1 MTDVILKQ
9 GWGSGERGRTVFL
22 SLTELGHSSNKEKRI
37 DRKQAELSDA
47 LQNEFFY
54 IGLWHFILFLV
65 NI

>member
-1 MTDVILKQ
+1 MGKEAGQFFCHSQNSVNK
-9 GWGSGERGRTVFL
+9 
-22 SLTELGHSSNKEKRI
+22 HSSNKEKRI
-37 DRKQAELSDA
+37 DRKQTELSDA